1 MTEVAHLPRLPS
13 AAERMRLYRERR
25 RRGLSCI
32 KVQLRRSEVDALS
45 ACGLLQPVERQDRNA
60 FAAALHRYLD
70 ANPIAGRGQERATA
84 KAGRVIWPG
93 RQARAGGLPGLF
105 RFAKRVIP

>member
-1 MTEVAHLPRLPS
+1 MIDGVSPVSP

-25 RRGLSCI
+25 RPGLSCI
-32 KVQLRRSEVDALS
+32 KVQSRRSEVNALN

-70 ANPIAGRGQERATA
+70 ANPIAGRGQGRATA
-84 KAGRVIWPG
+84 KVV
-93 RQARAGGLPGLF
+93 RAGSLPGLF